1 MRCFSSTSLL
11 GFLLLVVVVLQ
22 DATTT
27 TTTTRAVV
35 YAAVVSVD
43 DEVWLLINESKGNVD
58 VFLYF
63 SRFSLILDCYVVLV
77 SIVIRM
83 LILSLR
89 PRNSKRMDETT

>member
-1 MRCFSSTSLL
+1 MRCFSTTSLL
-11 GFLLLVVVVLQ
+11 GFLLLVVVLLQ

-27 TTTTRAVV
+27 TRVRSVV
-35 YAAVVSVD
+35 SAAVVSED
-43 DEVWLLINESKGNVD
+43 DEVWLLINESKGSVD

-63 SRFSLILDCYVVLV
+63 SRFSLILDCSYVVV
-77 SIVIRM
+77 SITIRM